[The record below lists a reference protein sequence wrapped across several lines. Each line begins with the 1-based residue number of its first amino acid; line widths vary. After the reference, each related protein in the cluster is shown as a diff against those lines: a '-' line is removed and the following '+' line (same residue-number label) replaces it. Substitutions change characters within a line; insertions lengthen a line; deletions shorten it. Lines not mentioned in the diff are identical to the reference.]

1 MTTKDP
7 ELERLET
14 ILRELREAVVAC
26 DANARILLYNA
37 AAKRLFRSYE
47 AMGLGRSL
55 YGVCA
60 RAPIEHMLRM
70 LRGRSTERNLFDPA
84 RTDARFVCATVDET
98 MLLQCHIS
106 QIAANAAHGSVFVFT
121 FDDITGQIAEM
132 SGQGHLLE
140 KMIKQLRAPLT
151 NLSTA
156 AENLKGYPQMEP
168 EIRREFEE
176 IIFRESAE
184 LTQRFESLVRE
195 AGRLTRM
202 QWPLFDVY
210 SADLIGCVA
219 RKVKE
224 EEGFTVTMTGVP
236 LWLHGDSYSLMLVL
250 ERLVRIVRLSRNV
263 SEIDIE
269 ALLGDRRVYID
280 LVWRGAPIPQA
291 SVDSMLGARLPDSVG
306 GMTVADV
313 LERHDSDIWSQP
325 HRRPGYAVLRIP
337 VPDSPRQW
345 EIPDEPAPVRR
356 EFYDF
361 SLAEEMGHP
370 GDMGEHGLASL
381 RYVVFDTETTGLRP
395 AEGDEIIAIAAVRI
409 VNGRILSGERFER
422 FIRPR
427 QPLPE
432 SSRRFLG
439 ITGEALGEEPPA
451 ELVLPQ
457 FKDFVGEDVFVAH
470 NGAFD
475 MKFLHAADK
484 MAGVRFANPML
495 DTLLLALT
503 VNPNRTDFTL
513 ENIGQ
518 WLGVEVPGSPS
529 LLGDCFVTA
538 QIFLKLLELLEAA
551 GITTLGEAMAAAER
565 AAAAKR
571 IQTG

>member
-1 MTTKDP
+1 MTAKDT

-26 DANARILLYNA
+26 DPQVRIILYNSSA
-37 AAKRLFRSYE
+37 RQLFRNYE

-55 YGVCA
+55 YEVCA
-60 RAPIEHMLRM
+60 RAPIEHALRM
-70 LRGRSTERNLFDPA
+70 LKGRSTDRNLFDPEQ
-84 RTDARFVCATVDET
+84 TDARFVCATVDET
-98 MLLQCHIS
+98 MLLRCHIS
-106 QIAANAAHGSVFVFT
+106 QITADAPHGSIFVFT
-121 FDDITGQIAEM
+121 FEDITRQIAEM
-132 SGQGHLLE
+132 GGQGHLLE

-151 NLSTA
+151 NLGTA
-156 AENLKGYPQMEP
+156 VENLKDYPHMEP

-184 LTQRFESLVRE
+184 LTHRFETLARE

-219 RKVKE
+219 RKLKE
-224 EEGFTVTMTGVP
+224 EEGITVTMTGVP

-280 LVWRGAPIPQA
+280 LVWKGEPIPQA
-291 SVDSMLGARLPDSVG
+291 SVDSMLTARLPDTAG

-313 LERHDSDIWSQP
+313 LERHDSEIWSQP
-325 HRRPGYAVLRIP
+325 HRRMGYAVLRVP

-345 EIPDEPAPVRR
+345 EVPDTPVPRRR

-361 SLAEEMGHP
+361 SLAAEMGEP
-370 GDMGEHGLASL
+370 GEMAERRLASL
-381 RYVVFDTETTGLRP
+381 SYVVFDTETTGLSP
-395 AEGDEIIAIAAVRI
+395 EEGDEILAIAAVRI

-427 QPLPE
+427 GPLPE
-432 SSRRFLG
+432 RSRRFLD
-439 ITGEALGEEPPA
+439 ITEEILRDESPV
-451 ELVLPQ
+451 EVVLPQ
-457 FKDFVGEDVFVAH
+457 FKNFVGDAVLVAH
-470 NGAFD
+470 NGIFD
-475 MKFLHAADK
+475 MKFFHMMEEK
-484 MAGVRFANPML
+484 SGVRLANPML
-495 DTLLLALT
+495 DTLLLALI
-503 VNPNRTDFTL
+503 VNPERKDFTL
-513 ENIGQ
+513 ENIGR
-518 WLGVEVPGSPS
+518 WLGVETPAGHVIM
-529 LLGDCFVTA
+529 GDCYVTA
-538 QIFLKLLELLEAA
+538 QIFLKLLELLELA
-551 GITTLGEAMAAAER
+551 GMSTLGEVMAASEKVAEE
-565 AAAAKR
+565 KR
-571 IQTG
+571 RQFR